1 MDTFDWSALG
11 DGVYAWYLA
20 WRVPLRI
27 LAVIVGA
34 WLLRVALRISI
45 RRVVDRVVS
54 GVKKAQAVEHTVEL
68 SASPLH
74 AVRVVQR
81 TRTIGS
87 VLNNLV
93 TWAIVSVAVVLV
105 LGELQFSVTALIASA
120 GILGAALGFGAQNIV
135 KDMLNGLFMVFEDQL
150 GVGDIVDLVTTQGPV
165 SGVVETVGVRVTQVR
180 DVNGTLWY
188 VRNGEITNVGNKSQ
202 GWARVILDIPA
213 PYTSDIDAVEKTMLD
228 TAQAMADDPTWRR
241 KILEKPE
248 VWGIESISAEALVI
262 RLVVKVR
269 SGDQFDIARDL
280 RRRMKDALDEL
291 GVALPA
297 LNRLVLDGL
306 DAKPNGSKKPAGR
319 PVGSGGDAPASAST
333 SASASASA
341 STPPDKGGA

>member
-11 DGVYAWYLA
+11 DGIYAWYLA

-27 LAVIVGA
+27 LGVIVGA
-34 WLLRVALRISI
+34 LVLRFALKVSI
-45 RRVVDRVVS
+45 RRVVDRVVN

-68 SASPLH
+68 SASPLM

-93 TWAIVSVAVVLV
+93 TWAIVSIAIVLV

-120 GILGAALGFGAQNIV
+120 GILGAALGFGAQNVV

-150 GVGDIVDLVTTQGPV
+150 GVGDVVDLVTTQGPV
-165 SGVVETVGVRVTQVR
+165 TGVVETVAVRVTQVR

-188 VRNGEITNVGNKSQ
+188 VRNGEIANVGNKSQ

-213 PYTSDIDAVEKTMLD
+213 PYTADIDSVEKTMLD
-228 TAQAMADDPTWRR
+228 TAQAMADDPTWKR

-269 SGDQFDIARDL
+269 SGDQFDIAREL

-306 DAKPNGSKKPAGR
+306 DAKAPRKPAGKPLSR
-319 PVGSGGDAPASAST
+319 AAGAASADAPPT
-333 SASASASA
+333 SSEKAA
-341 STPPDKGGA
+341 D

>member
-11 DGVYAWYLA
+11 DGIYAWYLA

-27 LAVIVGA
+27 LGVIVGA
-34 WLLRVALRISI
+34 IVLRALLRVSI
-45 RRVVDRVVS
+45 RRVVDRVVN

-68 SASPLH
+68 SASPLM

-93 TWAIVSVAVVLV
+93 TWSIVSIAIVLV
-105 LGELQFSVTALIASA
+105 LSELQFSVTALIASA
-120 GILGAALGFGAQNIV
+120 GILGAALGFGAQNVV

-213 PYTSDIDAVEKTMLD
+213 PYTADIDSVEKTMLD
-228 TAQAMADDPTWRR
+228 TAQAMADDPTWKR

-269 SGDQFDIARDL
+269 SGDQFDIAREL
-280 RRRMKDALDEL
+280 RRRMKDALDDL

-306 DAKPNGSKKPAGR
+306 DAKAPRKPAGK
-319 PVGSGGDAPASAST
+319 PVSRAAAADAPDAADASSRKA
-333 SASASASA
+333 A
-341 STPPDKGGA
+341 D